1 MRLMSLAS
9 GDCVFKLYCLL
20 DTDNISTDSIE
31 YLFLY
36 EQCHEMVIRGQLP
49 ACEDDLLSLAA
60 LRLQAVQGDYSALA
74 PFPALEQSSTG
85 SFSQRLWLGV
95 AASCVSLYRQGEA
108 EALECLPIAQICS
121 YGVSDSNTFRITAG
135 DRDLLFETSKLT
147 EIMQLM
153 NAYFSATR
161 RQLGKDDCI
170 TMETTPK
177 LRPSLL
183 ELPSHPV

>member
-1 MRLMSLAS
+1 MIQVSRSDPSLYLTDPAATTEEIDCPQHHVTVTKHCS
-9 GDCVFKLYCLL
+9 GVVPDCHGVTQKGSGSSSV
-20 DTDNISTDSIE
+20 TS
-31 YLFLY
+31 
-36 EQCHEMVIRGQLP
+36 
-49 ACEDDLLSLAA
+49 
-60 LRLQAVQGDYSALA
+60 
-74 PFPALEQSSTG
+74 PALVLVETPNEPVCGGTVSSTG
-85 SFSQRLWLGV
+85 NFSQRLWLGV